1 VYKRGRIWYVGYA
14 MPDGRYKYESSGSTN
29 KRFAE
34 KLESIRRAEIAEGR
48 LRLPKS
54 KPPRFGEWS
63 ARFLESVRHPN
74 TRRRYRSSVRNLLA
88 HFKEVRLSQVT
99 AELIEK
105 FKEARL
111 KSGIRTATVNR
122 DLAVLRRMLK
132 LAARQ
137 RLISYNP
144 LDEVDFLEERKERRQ
159 PHILS
164 FQEQGRL
171 MTVASALIRV
181 LVVLLTEAGLRVN
194 KEALALKWEQDVD
207 FLDDV
212 IHVRQSKT
220 PAGRR
225 NIPMSGLLREELLY
239 WKELTG
245 ARSEYV
251 FPNPRSSTGHLRVVR
266 KTWATTLKLAGI
278 PYFPIYNL
286 RATFASRLSAAGAPD
301 NFVAQM
307 LGHSASS
314 SILQTYAKA
323 VDEYRRDAIRRL
335 EAFRESRTDSSVT
348 HIEVDRRSIN

>member
-1 VYKRGRIWYVGYA
+1 
-14 MPDGRYKYESSGSTN
+14 
-29 KRFAE
+29 
-34 KLESIRRAEIAEGR
+34 
-48 LRLPKS
+48 
-54 KPPRFGEWS
+54 
-63 ARFLESVRHPN
+63 
-74 TRRRYRSSVRNLLA
+74 
-88 HFKEVRLSQVT
+88 
-99 AELIEK
+99 
-105 FKEARL
+105 
-111 KSGIRTATVNR
+111 
-122 DLAVLRRMLK
+122 
-132 LAARQ
+132 
-137 RLISYNP
+137 
-144 LDEVDFLEERKERRQ
+144 
-159 PHILS
+159 
-164 FQEQGRL
+164 

-194 KEALALKWEQDVD
+194 REALALEWKDVD

-225 NIPMSGLLREELLY
+225 NIPMSVLLREELLH

-245 ARSEYV
+245 ARSAYV

-286 RATFASRLSAAGAPD
+286 RATFASRPSAAGAPD

-335 EAFRESRTDSSVT
+335 EEFRESKTPVGGGPKAL
-348 HIEVDRRSIN
+348 DRIM

>member
-1 VYKRGRIWYVGYA
+1 
-14 MPDGRYKYESSGSTN
+14 
-29 KRFAE
+29 
-34 KLESIRRAEIAEGR
+34 
-48 LRLPKS
+48 
-54 KPPRFGEWS
+54 
-63 ARFLESVRHPN
+63 
-74 TRRRYRSSVRNLLA
+74 
-88 HFKEVRLSQVT
+88 
-99 AELIEK
+99 
-105 FKEARL
+105 
-111 KSGIRTATVNR
+111 
-122 DLAVLRRMLK
+122 
-132 LAARQ
+132 
-137 RLISYNP
+137 
-144 LDEVDFLEERKERRQ
+144 
-159 PHILS
+159 
-164 FQEQGRL
+164 

-194 KEALALKWEQDVD
+194 KEALPLKWEDVD

-225 NIPMSGLLREELLY
+225 NIPMSGLLREELLH
-239 WKELTG
+239 WKDLTG
-245 ARSEYV
+245 ARSVYV
-251 FPNPRSSTGHLRVVR
+251 FPNRRSSTGHLRVVR

-335 EAFRESRTDSSVT
+335 EDFRESRTPVGGGPKALDQ
-348 HIEVDRRSIN
+348 IM

>member
-1 VYKRGRIWYVGYA
+1 
-14 MPDGRYKYESSGSTN
+14 
-29 KRFAE
+29 
-34 KLESIRRAEIAEGR
+34 
-48 LRLPKS
+48 
-54 KPPRFGEWS
+54 
-63 ARFLESVRHPN
+63 
-74 TRRRYRSSVRNLLA
+74 
-88 HFKEVRLSQVT
+88 
-99 AELIEK
+99 
-105 FKEARL
+105 
-111 KSGIRTATVNR
+111 
-122 DLAVLRRMLK
+122 
-132 LAARQ
+132 
-137 RLISYNP
+137 
-144 LDEVDFLEERKERRQ
+144 
-159 PHILS
+159 
-164 FQEQGRL
+164 
-171 MTVASALIRV
+171 MTVAPALIRV

-194 KEALALKWEQDVD
+194 KEALPLKWEQDVD

-225 NIPMSGLLREELLY
+225 NIPMSVLLREELLY

-245 ARSEYV
+245 ARSAYV

-335 EAFRESRTDSSVT
+335 EEFRESRTDSCLT
-348 HIEVDRRSIN
+348 NIDVDRRSIN